1 MKFNKE
7 YWGKTGRQPK
17 KKKERKWYKK
27 EVKWVTKNVIEKSGI
42 NIRVPEE

>member
-7 YWGKTGRQPK
+7 YWGKTGRQLK

-27 EVKWVTKNVIEKSGI
+27 VKWVTKNVIEKSGI